1 MQKFVD
7 QVAEHIKNNSVNL
20 ENWVI
25 ILPSQR
31 AVHYLQKALF
41 EAYGHPIVS
50 PDIKTIYSWIQELTS
65 ETVLD
70 KIRLLLI
77 LFEVHEK
84 HSKKED
90 LVSFDE
96 FIKWGTILISD
107 FDELDRY
114 LIDDKQLFKNL
125 KDVKEI
131 ENWSFDT
138 DTLTENQ
145 QKFLAFWEKLPTLYV
160 EFNAVLTKSKTT
172 YMGKAYRSVAENI
185 DLVFKENKE
194 AKFLFAGFNAL
205 SEAEL
210 RIFMQLNKMGRGE
223 VILDADEFYLN
234 DKNHEAGMFMRETM
248 ERLSVSKLPFIQDE
262 LANSTKKIELIACS
276 QITGQAKVVGTILE
290 GLSKEEIDKTMVL
303 LADESLIVPMLK
315 NIPKKVGVANI
326 TLGLPMKNS
335 SLRTW
340 VDLIFR
346 IQEGIEKNNRTAAY
360 YKDLFSCWNHPLVIA
375 ILNEAEVKA
384 VQFREKEI
392 NRYNTIFQNPEK
404 VDVPDVL
411 KQILSLLY
419 TPWNHNWQT
428 GIEIIRKLNRLI
440 HPLLQAENE
449 FEKALL
455 ENFDH
460 AIIDFQNCIQAGVP
474 TMTLRTFKS
483 LFNQQWTNKSIAYY
497 GNPIEGLQV
506 MGLLETRLLD
516 FERILVL
523 GMNEG
528 KMPPTNPIQTMI
540 PMDLRRYFG
549 LPTPREKQGLFAHHF
564 YRLLHQC
571 KEMYITY
578 TTSSE
583 SVGSNEPSRYLMQL
597 ELELSRI
604 NTNIE
609 LTRRDYSIDNE
620 DSKTKIT
627 QIEKTPE
634 LIARLDE
641 LFEKGTSASA
651 IKTFIT
657 CPLDF
662 YYKYVLKFGEEKK
675 VEEEVESSTFGTFI
689 HATLEDLYTPFSRR
703 TNEGTLKS
711 PQPPSLHPE
720 DIEVMLKN
728 YELVLRSKFSEHF
741 GNNAESF
748 EKGKNY
754 LSFSMA
760 NDLTKRF
767 LKQEKLL
774 LTETISSP
782 IFIESLEEELIHEM
796 ELEIQGQLKKIRL
809 KGFVDR
815 IDSRDGKIRIIDYK
829 TGKVNPGDV
838 GYKFTDKKPMD
849 ETSLYEQ
856 CKKSKHF
863 FQLLVYCFLY
873 EKKYKLV
880 PDECAIVSFVSYKE
894 SPFGILLGNGEISE
908 AIELFPAVFQLLLN
922 DIYDPNAVYEHD
934 SKVMFSYCEYCV

>member
-50 PDIKTIYSWIQELTS
+50 PEITTIYSWIQELTS
-65 ETVLD
+65 ETILD

-90 LVSFDE
+90 IVTFDE

-125 KDVKEI
+125 RDIKEI

-138 DTLTENQ
+138 DTLSENQ
-145 QKFLAFWEKLPTLYV
+145 QKFLAFWERLPSLYQ
-160 EFNAVLTKSKTT
+160 EYNIVLAKNNST
-172 YMGKAYRSVAENI
+172 YMGKAYRKVAENM
-185 DLVFKENKE
+185 DLVFKQNKD
-194 AKFLFAGFNAL
+194 AQFLFAGFNAL

-210 RIFMQLNKMGRGE
+210 SIFKQLNKMGRAQ
-223 VILDADEFYLN
+223 IIMDADEYYLK
-234 DKNHEAGMFMRETM
+234 DKNHEAGMFMREMM
-248 ERLSVSKLPFIQDE
+248 EKLSVTKLPFIQDS
-262 LANSTKKIELIACS
+262 LTNGSKKIELIACS
-276 QITGQAKVVGTILE
+276 QTTGQAKVVGSILE
-290 GLSKEEIDKTMVL
+290 GLSKEEINKTMIL

-315 NIPKKVGVANI
+315 SIPKKVGVANI

-346 IQEGIEKNNRTAAY
+346 IQEGIDKNNRTTAY
-360 YKDLFSCWNHPLVIA
+360 YKDLFSIWNHPFVIA
-375 ILNEAEVKA
+375 ILDETEVKA
-384 VQFREKEI
+384 IQYREKEI
-392 NRYNTIFQNPEK
+392 NRYNTIFQNSEK
-404 VDVPDVL
+404 VDVPEKVKNL
-411 KQILSLLY
+411 ITLLY
-419 TPWNHNWQT
+419 TPWKNNWQL
-428 GIEIIRKLNRLI
+428 GIELIRKLNRLI
-440 HPLLQAENE
+440 HPLLHEENE

-474 TMTLRTFKS
+474 PMVLRTFKT

-549 LPTPREKQGLFAHHF
+549 LPTPRQKQGLFAHHF

-604 NTNIE
+604 NPNIE
-609 LTRRDYSIDNE
+609 LIQRDYSIDNV
-620 DSKTKIT
+620 DSKTQIT
-627 QIEKTPE
+627 EIQKTPE
-634 LIARLDE
+634 LIERLDE

-657 CPLDF
+657 CSLDF
-662 YYKYVLKFGEEKK
+662 YYKYVLKFGEDKK

-689 HATLEDLYTPFSRR
+689 HETLEDLFKPFSRR
-703 TNEGTLKS
+703 DQEGNLVN
-711 PQPPSLHPE
+711 PQPPSIHAE
-720 DIEVMLKN
+720 DIEVMLKR
-728 YELVLRSKFSEHF
+728 YDLVLREKFSQHF
-741 GNNAESF
+741 GNNPESF

-767 LKQEKLL
+767 LKQEKTL
-774 LTETISSP
+774 LTETIASP
-782 IFIESLEEELIHEM
+782 IFIESLEEELLHEM
-796 ELEIQGQLKKIRL
+796 EITIQGERKKVRL

-829 TGKVNPGDV
+829 TGKVDIKDV

-894 SPFGILLGNGEISE
+894 SPFGIQLGNASIVE
-908 AIELFPAVFQLLLN
+908 AIELFPAVFEMLLN
-922 DIYDPNAVYEHD
+922 DIYDPKMPFVHTEEFFN
-934 SKVMFSYCEYCV
+934 YCEYCV

>member
-41 EAYGHPIVS
+41 EAYGHPIIS

-77 LFEVHEK
+77 LFEIHEK
-84 HSKKED
+84 HAKSENR
-90 LVSFDE
+90 VSFDE
-96 FIKWGTILISD
+96 FLKWGTILISD

-114 LIDDKQLFKNL
+114 LIDDKQLFRNL
-125 KDVKEI
+125 KDIKEI

-138 DTLTENQ
+138 DKLSENQ
-145 QKFLAFWEKLPTLYV
+145 QKFLAFWERLPTLYQ
-160 EFNAVLTKSKTT
+160 EFNIALAKNKTT
-172 YMGKAYRSVAENI
+172 YMGKAYRKVAENI
-185 DLVFKENKE
+185 DVVFQKNKN
-194 AKFLFAGFNAL
+194 AQFIFAGFNAL

-210 RIFMQLNKMGRGE
+210 SIFKQLDKMGRAQI
-223 VILDADEFYLN
+223 ILDADEYYLK

-248 ERLSVSKLPFIQDE
+248 EKLAVTKLPFIQDS
-262 LANSTKKIELIACS
+262 LTSGRKKIELIACS
-276 QITGQAKVVGTILE
+276 QTTGQAKVVGSILE
-290 GLSKEEIDKTMVL
+290 ELSKEEINKTMIL

-346 IQEGIEKNNRTAAY
+346 IQEGIDKNKRTSAY
-360 YKDLFSCWNHPLVIA
+360 YKDLFTIWNHPFVIA
-375 ILNEAEVKA
+375 ILDEADVKSI
-384 VQFREKEI
+384 QYREKEI
-392 NRYNTIFQNPEK
+392 NRYNAIFQNPEK
-404 VDVPDVL
+404 LDVPPKVKKL
-411 KQILSLLY
+411 ITLLY
-419 TPWNHNWQT
+419 TPWNNNWQV
-428 GIEIIRKLNRLI
+428 GIELIRKLNRMI
-440 HPLLQAENE
+440 HPLLHQENE

-474 TMTLRTFKS
+474 TMSLRTLKT

-528 KMPPTNPIQTMI
+528 KMPPNNPIQTMI

-549 LPTPREKQGLFAHHF
+549 LPTPRQKQGLFAHHF

-597 ELELSRI
+597 ELELSR
-604 NTNIE
+604 TNKKIE
-609 LTRRDYSIDNE
+609 LIKRDYSIDNA
-620 DSKTKIT
+620 DSKTQIT
-627 QIEKTPE
+627 EIQKTPE
-634 LIARLDE
+634 LIERLDE
-641 LFEKGTSASA
+641 LFEKGTSASG
-651 IKTFIT
+651 IKTFLT

-662 YYKYVLKFGEEKK
+662 YYKYVLKFGEDKK

-689 HATLEDLYTPFSRR
+689 HETLEDLFKSFSRR
-703 TNEGTLKS
+703 DQEGTLVN
-711 PQPPSLHPE
+711 PQPPALHAE
-720 DIEVMLKN
+720 DIEQMLKR
-728 YELVLRSKFSEHF
+728 YDLVLREKFSKHF
-741 GNNAESF
+741 GNNPESF

-754 LSFSMA
+754 LSFTMA

-767 LKQEKLL
+767 LQQEKML
-774 LTETISSP
+774 LTEAISAP
-782 IFIESLEEELIHEM
+782 IFIESLEEELVHEM
-796 ELEIQGQLKKIRL
+796 EVTILGQRKKVRL

-829 TGKVNPGDV
+829 TGKVESKDV
-838 GYKFTDKKPMD
+838 GYKFNAKNPMD
-849 ETSLYEQ
+849 EINLYER
-856 CKKSKHF
+856 CKSSKHF

-873 EKKYKLV
+873 KKKYNV
-880 PDECAIVSFVSYKE
+880 IPDECAIVSFVSYKE
-894 SPFGILLGNGEISE
+894 SPFGIQLGDGNISE
-908 AIELFPAVFQLLLN
+908 AIDLFPAVFEMLLH
-922 DIYDPNAVYEHD
+922 DVYDTETPFMHKP
-934 SKVMFSYCEYCV
+934 SFFSYCDYCE